1 MREMKLNHIAGEKY
15 KAEFLVK
22 KCWHF
27 GRQHITVCIA
37 LRFSWKDFKEQSVLL
52 LNVDQVGN
60 SSILSKLLDE
70 IILPLN

>member
-1 MREMKLNHIAGEKY
+1 MKLNHIAGEKY

-37 LRFSWKDFKEQSVLL
+37 LRFSWKDFKE
-52 LNVDQVGN
+52 
-60 SSILSKLLDE
+60 
-70 IILPLN
+70 